1 VLWRRQLSIDSQ
13 EAANQLRAAVDRR
26 DRQTDAGRTDGRTP
40 DRYTHMLT
48 TYYAASVNDIG
59 PNVLV
64 GPISVMSVM
73 YDIVSFIGLFVSSVN
88 YDL

>member
-1 VLWRRQLSIDSQ
+1 
-13 EAANQLRAAVDRR
+13 
-26 DRQTDAGRTDGRTP
+26 
-40 DRYTHMLT
+40 MLT
-48 TYYAASVNDIG
+48 TYYAAGVNDMG